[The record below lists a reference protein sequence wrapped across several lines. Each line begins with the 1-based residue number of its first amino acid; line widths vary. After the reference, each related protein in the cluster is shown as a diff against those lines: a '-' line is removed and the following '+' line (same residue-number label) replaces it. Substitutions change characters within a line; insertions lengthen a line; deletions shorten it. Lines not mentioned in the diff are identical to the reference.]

1 MQVTSLIDLEINNI
15 VRHPNKKVNNKEYEL
30 FVHTPEKDIRIT
42 LLKSIETMRDYAINV
57 GDYVL
62 VTFILFG
69 GDMIKDVYP
78 YRNNLELTIIEY
90 VDGVINKN
98 DRYKFVMSNNTAN
111 INTARYSKLSREIL
125 NGSEQ
130 FTIEGQC
137 IDRELEVLRAS
148 YSDGIFRS
156 TTVKDVMLSELKTVS
171 EKTSIDGSSSIVD
184 ISITEPN
191 NDRLYSHINIPTG
204 TGVLDLPS
212 FLQETDYGVYN
223 GFIGTYLQ
231 RYNDRKIIFIY
242 PVYSRESFDKNK
254 VKLMIYQAPN
264 SKYDFVENTFKVDG
278 DIINILATSELTTID
293 TSQNEL
299 IDAGN
304 SIVTI
309 NSETILARNSE
320 VTTKSMMLDS
330 ESNIRGYKL
339 NEKEDGVN
347 RSVYLGS
354 ASNNLY
360 KHRSHI
366 VKNSMAVYQLL
377 WHHCDIDILIPGI
390 GLCFVYEDIDKG
402 IVKLNG
408 TLLSVFSRYDNGL
421 KTTSAVINIAVEKQD
436 ILY

>member
-90 VDGVINKN
+90 IDGVINKN

-293 TSQNEL
+293 TGQNEL